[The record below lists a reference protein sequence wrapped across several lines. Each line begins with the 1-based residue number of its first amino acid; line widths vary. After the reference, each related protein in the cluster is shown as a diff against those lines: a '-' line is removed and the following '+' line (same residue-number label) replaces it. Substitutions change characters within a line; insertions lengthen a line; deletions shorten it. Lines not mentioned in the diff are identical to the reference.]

1 MNPFSWSREH
11 QLALLVA
18 ALIGA
23 ALATVLGYIVY
34 AVGWGEGAVPFESWI
49 LLLLRGPIW
58 WALFGAVIG
67 GASIFVCILIR
78 APFEGAQLRTP
89 IVQRGTEHSPQT
101 GPHNRLRSAPQARVP
116 IPFPPRSYSK
126 TAVALA
132 EAAERTLNAIG
143 PSSPT
148 VAGTTSCCG
157 DAVALVMPAL
167 ILR

>member
-1 MNPFSWSREH
+1 MGGARIRVADSGIIMMNPFSWSREH

-49 LLLLRGPIW
+49 LRLLRGPIW

-78 APFEGAQLRTP
+78 APFAQLRTP
-89 IVQRGTEHSPQT
+89 IVQSSTLTEHS
-101 GPHNRLRSAPQARVP
+101 LRDRPTQPLKERPQARASR
-116 IPFPPRSYSK
+116 PFPPRS
-126 TAVALA
+126 
-132 EAAERTLNAIG
+132 
-143 PSSPT
+143 
-148 VAGTTSCCG
+148 
-157 DAVALVMPAL
+157 
-167 ILR
+167 

>member
-1 MNPFSWSREH
+1 MGGARIRVADSGIIMMNPFSWSREH

-49 LLLLRGPIW
+49 LRLLRGPIW

-78 APFEGAQLRTP
+78 ASFEGTQLRAP
-89 IVQRGTEHSPQT
+89 IVRSSTLTEHSPHDRPSQ
-101 GPHNRLRSAPQARVP
+101 PLKERPQPRVSR
-116 IPFPPRSYSK
+116 PFPPRS
-126 TAVALA
+126 
-132 EAAERTLNAIG
+132 
-143 PSSPT
+143 
-148 VAGTTSCCG
+148 
-157 DAVALVMPAL
+157 
-167 ILR
+167 